1 MNEEFFQALTE
12 VFGRWDVWLIVI
24 ASAVYGIFVGAIP
37 GLTATMA
44 VALFVPIAYWMDPV
58 AALAAIVT
66 MVACAIFSGDLPT
79 VLLRIPGTPASAA
92 YADDAYAFSKRGE
105 SERVLGL
112 ALLCSAFGGIVGAVV
127 MMLVGQQLARVAS
140 WFSVTE
146 YFWLYLIGLTCA
158 ILVAHG
164 PKSKALLSLLLG
176 LFLSTI
182 GLSAAHMEPRFT
194 FGIPSLYQGISF
206 IPAMIGLFGLSE
218 VLLILSQGDARSL
231 SSSDQSLP
239 PQRRWAATIA
249 SAFHEFGD
257 RFRHHKAGTAR
268 SSFLGI
274 LVGMLP
280 GAGADIASW
289 VSFAASRRAAS
300 SEDSMETETLHSIGD
315 ATTANNAA
323 LAGSWIPALV
333 FGIPGDSIT
342 AIVIGVLMMKNVTPG
357 PQIFNEQSSLVFSI
371 YLIFLMANLVLIPV
385 GFLAIRLS
393 GKILSIPKAILFP
406 LIIVFCITGSFA
418 LNGSSFD
425 VITMLVMGLIGLLLT
440 RRGFPLGP
448 VVLGIIL
455 GGPLEERFVQSL
467 TASEGS
473 PMGLVSRPL
482 SIALALVL
490 VGLVV
495 AIWQSSQ
502 RERQRNSEAGRP
514 SAR

>member
-1 MNEEFFQALTE
+1 MSEEFLQALSD
-12 VFGRWDVWLIVI
+12 VLGRWDIWLIVL

-112 ALLCSAFGGIVGAVV
+112 TLLCSAFGGLVGAVV
-127 MMLVGQQLARVAS
+127 MMLVGRQLARVAS

-146 YFWLYLIGLTCA
+146 YFWLYLVGLACA
-158 ILVAHG
+158 VLVAHG

-176 LFLSTI
+176 LFFSTI

-218 VLLILSQGDARSL
+218 VLLILSKGDVRSL
-231 SSSDQSLP
+231 SATNPSHP
-239 PQRRWAATIA
+239 RRRWTAVLA
-249 SAFHEFGD
+249 STFREFGD

-268 SSFLGI
+268 SSLLGI

-289 VSFAASRRAAS
+289 VSFAASKRAAS
-300 SEDSMETETLHSIGD
+300 SKDLTETETEALHSIGD

-323 LAGSWIPALV
+323 LAGSWIPTLV

-357 PQIFNEQSSLVFSI
+357 PQIFDEQSSLVFSI
-371 YLIFLMANLVLIPV
+371 YLIFFLANLMLIPV

-393 GKILSIPKAILFP
+393 GNILSIPRAILFP
-406 LIIVFCITGSFA
+406 MIIVFCITGSFA

-425 VITMLVMGLIGLLLT
+425 VITMLMMGLIGFLLT

-473 PMGLVSRPL
+473 PLGLVSRPL
-482 SIALALVL
+482 SMVLAFVF
-490 VGLVV
+490 VGFVV
-495 AIWQSSQ
+495 AIWSSSRQ
-502 RERQRNSEAGRP
+502 ERQRDSDTGLPP
-514 SAR
+514 S